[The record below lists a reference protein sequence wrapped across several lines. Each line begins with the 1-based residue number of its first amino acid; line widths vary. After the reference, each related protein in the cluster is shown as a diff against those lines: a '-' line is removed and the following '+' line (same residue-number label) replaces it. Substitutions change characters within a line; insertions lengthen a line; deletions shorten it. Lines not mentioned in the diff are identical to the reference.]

1 MATVIAPLIGLIL
14 GPYLGTAA
22 VSIGGFIGWIITQ
35 TGPFGF
41 LSFVPSANGALFSGL
56 LYNRK
61 RVVSIIL
68 YSALLL
74 ALAFYPT
81 IGPAWLYPHYLWFQL
96 AGLIVLASPLKS
108 LAEDFTHKHSS
119 LLELSFGVGII
130 SFTATLF
137 GQIVGSLMF
146 EAMYWPTTPPQTEF
160 WKALVWQP
168 TTFVYPIERTL
179 ITVIATVIGAP
190 LIKALRAY
198 GFEIGG
204 VKTNAT
210 LQGKH

>member
-1 MATVIAPLIGLIL
+1 MATVMAPLIGLIL
-14 GPYLGTAA
+14 GPYYGTAA
-22 VSIGGFIGWIITQ
+22 VSMGGFIGWIITQ
-35 TGPFGF
+35 TGPFSF

-56 LYNRK
+56 LYNHK

-81 IGPAWLYPHYLWFQL
+81 IGPAWLYPYYLWFQL
-96 AGLIVLASPLKS
+96 AGLIVLASPLRS

-119 LLELSFGVGII
+119 MLELSFGVGII
-130 SFTATLF
+130 SFAATLF
-137 GQIVGSLMF
+137 GQIVGSVMF
-146 EAMYWPTTPPQTEF
+146 EAMYWATTPQTEF
-160 WKALVWQP
+160 WKVVVWQP
-168 TTFVYPIERTL
+168 TTFLYPIERTL
-179 ITVIATVIGAP
+179 ITLLATVIGAP

-198 GFEIGG
+198 RFEIGG